1 MIGDESEAIRNLTL
15 MIGKTVIKL
24 VWIFPQLDFFS
35 KLKPVST
42 YLLTGFHMENR
53 FTSRKSVLVN
63 EVVPQT
69 FCLCFLLT
77 DVAFRGMFV
86 TWVMTKTEV
95 DKSELINVRAQID

>member
-24 VWIFPQLDFFS
+24 VWILPQLDFFS

-95 DKSELINVRAQID
+95 DQSELINVRAQID